1 MLCRV
6 ADLAVDAA
14 FEAAVAKY
22 PDKRICIRERVIT
35 TGSRGLCLSQIKSGH
50 MVV

>member
-1 MLCRV
+1 VLCRV

-22 PDKRICIRERVIT
+22 PDKRICIRERS
-35 TGSRGLCLSQIKSGH
+35 SRRVAGDA
-50 MVV
+50 